1 MTRQAKKK
9 KMTGAVALADS
20 KRFLNVL
27 RGVTLVEV
35 IMVVAIVGL
44 AGTMG
49 MQFFSSASRVQKNF
63 SQKSILQMESRKAFD
78 QLVDQ
83 IREGIDV
90 IRPVAGETT
99 QFLVFKDLLN
109 QITLIYLEPDDEE
122 SRKLKQRV
130 YRLISYRTDYSG
142 SYDRSR
148 EKLLHKSVKRL
159 RFTSLSPS
167 SVQVSATVAGNDGD
181 EYQFLAHVGLLNA
194 GGM

>member
-1 MTRQAKKK
+1 
-9 KMTGAVALADS
+9 MTGVFTLSAS
-20 KRFLNVL
+20 KFYLNSC

-35 IMVVAIVGL
+35 MIVVILIGF
-44 AGTMG
+44 AGAMG
-49 MQFFSSASRVQKNF
+49 MQFFTSASKVQKEF

-78 QLVDQ
+78 HLVDQ

-90 IRPVAGETT
+90 IRPVSGETT

-109 QITLIYLEPDDEE
+109 QITLIYLEPDDAE

-130 YRLISYRTDYSG
+130 YRMISYRTDYSG

-148 EKLLHKSVKRL
+148 EKVLHNSVKRL
-159 RFTSLSPS
+159 RFTSLSPT

-181 EYQFLAHVGLLNA
+181 EYQFLAHVGLLNT
-194 GGM
+194 GGI